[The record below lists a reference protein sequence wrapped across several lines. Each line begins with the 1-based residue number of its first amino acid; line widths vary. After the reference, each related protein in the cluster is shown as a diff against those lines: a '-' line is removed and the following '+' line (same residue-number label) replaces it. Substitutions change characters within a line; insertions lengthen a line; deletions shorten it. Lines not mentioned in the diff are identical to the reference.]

1 MSKTKQKVLIITY
14 YWPPSGGAGVQRWV
28 KFAKY
33 LSRMGVGVFVLSV
46 DSKYATYPQTDES
59 LLKDIPEN
67 VTVFHTKSFELY
79 SLYKKFS
86 SNKEVPYGGFANTKE
101 LNFKEKILRFARGNF
116 FIPDPRKGWN
126 RYAFAKA
133 KEIIAENDIDTVITT
148 SPPHSTQLIG
158 LKLKKQLKIN
168 WIADFR
174 DPWTDIYYYK
184 DLYPTK
190 LATAINK
197 NWERKIFRFADKIIT
212 VSNDLKRLF
221 SGKSENV
228 ENKIEV
234 IPNGFDLD
242 DFANI
247 QSEKSDYFYISYVGT
262 ISTDYK
268 IDGFIEAI
276 QQLPEEMKT
285 KLRIRFIGQMVP
297 EHLIRFENARLKA
310 MIESIGYVEHNEA
323 INYMFSS
330 SVLLLIIPDVEN
342 NAGIVTGKL
351 FEYLA
356 SNRPILFIGPEAGD
370 AARII
375 SDSKSGIIC
384 SYTDSEK
391 IREALIQFY
400 KDNDNSMVR
409 NERNPATLKYSREN
423 LTKLLLEIL

>member
-1 MSKTKQKVLIITY
+1 MKNVLIITY

-33 LSRMGVGVFVLSV
+33 LSRMGVEVFVLSV
-46 DSKYATYPQTDES
+46 DPKYATYPQTDES
-59 LLKDIPEN
+59 LLKDIPKN

-101 LNFKEKILRFARGNF
+101 LNLKEKILRFARGNF

-133 KEIIAENDIDTVITT
+133 KEIIAEKNIDTLITT

-158 LKLKKQLKIN
+158 LKLKKQLKVN

-190 LATAINK
+190 LATTINK
-197 NWERKIFRFADKIIT
+197 NWERKIFRTADKIIT

-221 SGKSENV
+221 SAKSENV
-228 ENKIEV
+228 ESKIEV

-242 DFANI
+242 DFENF
-247 QSEKSDYFYISYVGT
+247 SPEKSEYFYISYVGT

-276 QQLPEEMKT
+276 QNLPAEIKA
-285 KLRIRFIGQMVP
+285 KVRIRFIGQMVP
-297 EHLIRFENARLKA
+297 EHLTRFEKAGLKE
-310 MIESIGYVEHNEA
+310 MIEIIGYVKHSEA
-323 INYMFSS
+323 IKYLFSS
-330 SVLLLIIPDVEN
+330 NVLLLIIPDVEN

-356 SNRPILFIGPEAGD
+356 SSRPILFIGPEDGD
-370 AARII
+370 AAKII
-375 SDSKSGIIC
+375 ADSKSGAIC

-391 IREALIQFY
+391 IREALIRFY
-400 KDNDNSMVR
+400 RVNNNSMVR

-423 LTKLLLEIL
+423 LTKQLLEIL